1 MLNFIFGFCVY
12 REEHLIHNINSTSN
26 LQTHSVIWFKT
37 GTGIICPVCSA
48 PLTSGAELEVV
59 IATTIVNKWEE
70 MLTCYKSMC
79 ADIIVMGV

>member
-1 MLNFIFGFCVY
+1 MLIENT
-12 REEHLIHNINSTSN
+12 RHH
-26 LQTHSVIWFKT
+26 
-37 GTGIICPVCSA
+37 
-48 PLTSGAELEVV
+48 LTSGAELEVV